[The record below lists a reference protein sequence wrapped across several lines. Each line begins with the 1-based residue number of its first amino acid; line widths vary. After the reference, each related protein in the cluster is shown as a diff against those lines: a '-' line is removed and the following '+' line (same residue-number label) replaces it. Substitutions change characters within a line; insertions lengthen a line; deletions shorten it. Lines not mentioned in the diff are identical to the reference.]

1 MVNSND
7 ATMGDVTQRVER
19 EGFAIVPECLEKE
32 TLRRLAEE
40 PADGLGS

>member
-1 MVNSND
+1 
-7 ATMGDVTQRVER
+7 MGGVRQRVER
-19 EGFAIVPECLEKE
+19 EGFAIVPECMEKE